1 MNFPIFSFEI
11 AAAKFLLLSIGS
23 ITTIAV
29 SKDFDVVPIIWFSL
43 TFDIDFIRF
52 SKFPNSKI
60 KTSEIYPLNPC
71 FAISAP

>member
-1 MNFPIFSFEI
+1 MFSFEI

-29 SKDFDVVPIIWFSL
+29 SKDFDVFPIICFSL
-43 TFDIDFIRF
+43 IFVIDFIKF
-52 SKFPNSKI
+52 SKLPNSKI
-60 KTSEIYPLNPC
+60 KTSEMYPLKPC